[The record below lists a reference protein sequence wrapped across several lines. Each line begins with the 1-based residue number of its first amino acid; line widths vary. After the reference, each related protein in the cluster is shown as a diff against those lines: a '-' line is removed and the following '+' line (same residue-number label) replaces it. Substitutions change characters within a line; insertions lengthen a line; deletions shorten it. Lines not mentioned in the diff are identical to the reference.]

1 MVFGENG
8 PETRKRICKYLKFA
22 GVELDLEKNDIK
34 GIQKEISTDGSK
46 VKLWIITTNEEIM
59 IARDAQ
65 KIIKDMERKN

>member
-1 MVFGENG
+1 MFGENG
-8 PETRKRICKYLKFA
+8 PETRKRICKYLNFA

-59 IARDAQ
+59 IARDA
-65 KIIKDMERKN
+65 KDIVEKL

>member
-1 MVFGENG
+1 M
-8 PETRKRICKYLKFA
+8 
-22 GVELDLEKNDIK
+22 DLEKNDIK
-34 GIQKEISTDGSK
+34 GIQKEISTDDSK